1 MGEEGESRISV
12 WPILILTMMVYYSV
26 APFWIVALI
35 GIWYFSLRYLEEA
48 GHLERWNFDR
58 VLGIILM
65 ARTSRGKSLL
75 EYVSRNRKFWR
86 LFGELS
92 IWVCFLLMAAVVY
105 LISVSM
111 ITAIRSP
118 PQEVLPATDILL
130 IPGVTSFVPFQWP
143 VLALVVALLI
153 HEYSHGIQAR
163 AHGME
168 VRNFGLLLVGPLPVG
183 AFAEP
188 EHLDMSVAPRRE
200 RIRLYA
206 AGPSIN
212 IVATFVSLILLGVI
226 SSGFVAANPGVH
238 ALGVIDGGGAEE
250 AGILPYDIIT
260 EINGVGIDD
269 RASFT
274 DQMDALAAGDEAL
287 FTVIPHSG
295 PEEGVALEKT
305 VTLGDRHQYYIDL
318 CDGDE
323 GCIEETE
330 GTLEALGIESGD
342 AFLGVSNL
350 RSGTVQTDRFSY
362 IVDGSFSPGKT
373 VLLTAISPLMMLGT
387 PIQYDGQTMD
397 LRERSMLEAGDGV
410 LASALGTDGML
421 ELFDCIFW
429 MAWINFLLG
438 FANLIPIIPFDGG
451 HIVKDTSHSLLSRI
465 FKGENPMRV
474 EILAN
479 RFSYYTTIVVL
490 GIVIIPLVIPLF
502 N

>member
-1 MGEEGESRISV
+1 MGEEAESRVSG
-12 WPILILTMMVYYSV
+12 WPILILTMMVYYGV
-26 APFWIVALI
+26 APFWVVALI
-35 GIWYFSLRYLEEA
+35 GIWYFSLRYLEET
-48 GHLERWNFDR
+48 GHLDNWNFDR

-65 ARTSRGKSLL
+65 ARTNRGKSVL

-86 LFGELS
+86 FFGELS
-92 IWVCFLLMAAVVY
+92 IWICFLLMAAVVY
-105 LISVSM
+105 LISVSL

-188 EHLDMSVAPRRE
+188 EHLDMSIAPRRE

-226 SSGFVAANPGVH
+226 SSGFVAVNPGVH
-238 ALGVIDGGGAEE
+238 AIGVIDGGGAEE
-250 AGILPYDIIT
+250 AGIMPYDIIT
-260 EINGVGIDD
+260 EINGVSIED
-269 RASFT
+269 RTSFSE
-274 DQMDALAAGDEAL
+274 QMDTLAAGDEAL

-295 PEEGVALEKT
+295 SDEGVASEKT
-305 VTLGDRHQYYIDL
+305 VVLGDRHQYYIDL
-318 CDGDE
+318 CDGDQS
-323 GCIEETE
+323 CISETE
-330 GTLEALGIESGD
+330 EVLLSLGIEQGD
-342 AFLGVSNL
+342 AFLGVNGI
-350 RSGTVQTDRFSY
+350 RSGTVQTERFSY
-362 IVDGSFSPGKT
+362 IVDGSLSTSET
-373 VLLTAISPLMMLGT
+373 VLLTAISPLLMLGT

-410 LASALGTDGML
+410 LASVLGTDGML

-438 FANLIPIIPFDGG
+438 FANLIPVIPFDGG
-451 HIVKDTSHSLLSRI
+451 HIVKDTSHSLLSRL
-465 FKGENPMRV
+465 FKGENPLRV
-474 EILAN
+474 EMLAN
-479 RFSYYTTIVVL
+479 KFSYYTTILVL
-490 GIVIIPLVIPLF
+490 SIVIIPLVIPLF

>member
-1 MGEEGESRISV
+1 
-12 WPILILTMMVYYSV
+12 
-26 APFWIVALI
+26 
-35 GIWYFSLRYLEEA
+35 
-48 GHLERWNFDR
+48 
-58 VLGIILM
+58 
-65 ARTSRGKSLL
+65 
-75 EYVSRNRKFWR
+75 
-86 LFGELS
+86 
-92 IWVCFLLMAAVVY
+92 
-105 LISVSM
+105 
-111 ITAIRSP
+111 
-118 PQEVLPATDILL
+118 
-130 IPGVTSFVPFQWP
+130 
-143 VLALVVALLI
+143 
-153 HEYSHGIQAR
+153 
-163 AHGME
+163 ME

-188 EHLDMSVAPRRE
+188 EHLDMSIAPRRE

-238 ALGVIDGGGAEE
+238 ALGVIEGGGAEE
-250 AGILPYDIIT
+250 AGIMPYDIIT
-260 EINGVGIDD
+260 EINGVSVED
-269 RASFT
+269 RSSFSE
-274 DQMDALAAGDEAL
+274 QMDTLSAGEVAL

-295 PEEGVALEKT
+295 SEEGVALEKT
-305 VTLGDRHQYYIDL
+305 VTLGDRYQHYIDL
-318 CDGDE
+318 CEGDE
-323 GCIEETE
+323 SCIEET
-330 GTLEALGIESGD
+330 GSTLKALGIKEGD

-362 IVDGSFSPGKT
+362 IFDGSFSPSET

-397 LRERSMLEAGDGV
+397 LRERSMLESGDGV

-465 FKGENPMRV
+465 FKGDNPMRV

-479 RFSYYTTIVVL
+479 KFSYYTTLVVL
-490 GIVIIPLVIPLF
+490 GIVIVPLIIPLF